1 MKFSLTF
8 PSQMDSD
15 FSYQSPRMD
24 LLFKT
29 LKWMLDSQQIG
40 VTIEELSKH
49 LGLGEWETQH
59 LFQEYLGKDPIRFV
73 QDAFSPSLTR
83 VDKQQ
88 AQLSIFDAFAEEADK
103 SAGHI
108 DLDIQIV
115 DESPE
120 EVYYSIFPYFLGNVF
135 IASHESG
142 ICQLTFEDSEVG
154 SIRLRRAF
162 PKSMIKEERTELHEL
177 AYQALMNY
185 FVKTEDLP
193 VIPIAVKATP
203 FQVRVW
209 NQLQTLGKS
218 ELTVYGELAME
229 LGDLNLSKA
238 VGSAVG
244 ANPIALLIPCHRVMS
259 QSGKIGRFR
268 WGNWRK
274 QIILAIEK

>member
-1 MKFSLTF
+1 
-8 PSQMDSD
+8 MDSD

-49 LGLGEWETQH
+49 LALGEWETQH

-73 QDAFSPSLTR
+73 QDAFSPSLAR

-88 AQLSIFDAFAEEADK
+88 VQISIFDSFGDETEK
-103 SAGHI
+103 SSGHI

-115 DESPE
+115 EESPE
-120 EVYYSIFPYFLGNVF
+120 AVYYSIFPYFLGNVF

-142 ICQLTFEDSEVG
+142 ICQVTFEDSEVG

-162 PKSMIKEERTELHEL
+162 PKSTIKEERTELHEL

-185 FVKTEDLP
+185 FVRKEELP

-203 FQVRVW
+203 FQVSVW
-209 NQLQTLGKS
+209 NQLQALGKS
-218 ELTVYGELAME
+218 ELASYGELALQ
-229 LGDLNLSKA
+229 LGDPNLSRA

-244 ANPIALLIPCHRVMS
+244 ANPITLLIPCHRAVHH
-259 QSGKIGRFR
+259 SGKIGTFR
-268 WGNWRK
+268 WGSWRK
-274 QIILAIEK
+274 QILLAIEK

>member
-1 MKFSLTF
+1 ME
-8 PSQMDSD
+8 SD

-29 LKWMLDSQQIG
+29 LKWMLDSQQVGI
-40 VTIEELSKH
+40 TIDELSKH

-73 QDAFSPSLTR
+73 QDAFSPSLAR

-88 AQLSIFDAFAEEADK
+88 AQISIFDSFGDDNEK
-103 SAGHI
+103 PAGHI

-142 ICQLTFEDSEVG
+142 ICQVTFEDSEVG
-154 SIRLRRAF
+154 SIRLRRTF
-162 PKSMIKEERTELHEL
+162 PKSTIREERTELHEL
-177 AYQALMNY
+177 AYQALMSY
-185 FVKTEDLP
+185 FVKMEDLP
-193 VIPIAVKATP
+193 VIPVAVKATP
-203 FQVRVW
+203 FQVTVW
-209 NQLQTLGKS
+209 NRLQALGKS
-218 ELTVYGELAME
+218 ELAAYGELALE
-229 LGDLNLSKA
+229 LGDPNLSKA

-244 ANPIALLIPCHRVMS
+244 ANPIALLIPCHRAIA
-259 QSGKIGRFR
+259 QSGKIGKFR
-268 WGNWRK
+268 WGSWRR
-274 QIILAIEK
+274 QILLAIEK